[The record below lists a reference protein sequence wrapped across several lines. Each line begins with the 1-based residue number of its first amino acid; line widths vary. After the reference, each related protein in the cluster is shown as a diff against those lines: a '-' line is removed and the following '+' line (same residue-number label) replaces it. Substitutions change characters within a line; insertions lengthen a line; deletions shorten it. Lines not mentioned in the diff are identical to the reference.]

1 MLKFGL
7 MWTLLWG
14 LCLSGYTQDVPVI
27 ELFPVEVVPE
37 GNLEIYS
44 NFKKKQRESEV
55 KVLSSI
61 ALVTGFTN
69 PKSKTI
75 QLEGL
80 ELYFDTKEDQEG
92 QGFFVQPV
100 LLDAVAG
107 KPGEHLL
114 RIEEEYLVSSS
125 LRGKLFFD
133 LSAKGMLLAPGQEVF
148 LGIKYIRTLGA
159 GETSYFNSKLVYG
172 KFKTSTYLLACL
184 DCVPQLIAGPGKKGI
199 ALKYGVAFSIKDE

>member
-80 ELYFDTKEDQEG
+80 ELYFDTK
-92 QGFFVQPV
+92 
-100 LLDAVAG
+100 
-107 KPGEHLL
+107 
-114 RIEEEYLVSSS
+114 
-125 LRGKLFFD
+125 
-133 LSAKGMLLAPGQEVF
+133 
-148 LGIKYIRTLGA
+148 
-159 GETSYFNSKLVYG
+159 
-172 KFKTSTYLLACL
+172 
-184 DCVPQLIAGPGKKGI
+184 
-199 ALKYGVAFSIKDE
+199 